1 MFFWLR
7 TFLIFL
13 LIASVV
19 PIVIALTKV
28 KPLPKTKGKKYD
40 EAKKY
45 DLKLLAV
52 GGVCFL
58 LIIVFGNLFA
68 KTFPS
73 KQQYKELQEYIQVDR
88 YSYEEEN
95 VVYEKTG
102 ENLYMKNGVLYEV
115 TVQIGGGE
123 ALHFE
128 EVYLPED
135 KNPKIYISKE

>member
-1 MFFWLR
+1 M
-7 TFLIFL
+7 
-13 LIASVV
+13 
-19 PIVIALTKV
+19 IALTKV

-73 KQQYKELQEYIQVDR
+73 KQQYKELREYIQVDR

-95 VVYEKTG
+95 IVYEKTG

-123 ALHFE
+123 ALRFE

-135 KNPKIYISKE
+135 KNPKIYVSIE

>member
-1 MFFWLR
+1 
-7 TFLIFL
+7 
-13 LIASVV
+13 VV
-19 PIVIALTKV
+19 PIAVALTKI
-28 KPLPKTKGKKYD
+28 KPLPKSKGKKYD
-40 EAKKY
+40 EAKKH
-45 DLKLLAV
+45 DIKLLII

-58 LIIVFGNLFA
+58 LIIVFGNLYA

-73 KQQYKELQEYIQVDR
+73 KQQYKELQEYTQVER
-88 YSYEEEN
+88 YSYEEGT